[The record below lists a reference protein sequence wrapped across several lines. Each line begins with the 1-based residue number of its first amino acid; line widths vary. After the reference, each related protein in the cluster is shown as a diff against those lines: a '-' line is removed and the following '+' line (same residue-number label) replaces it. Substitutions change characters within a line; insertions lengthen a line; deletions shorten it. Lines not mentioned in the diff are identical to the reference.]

1 MDPTFNEEIII
12 DFDANTQE
20 AKVTASKTFAELAIH
35 LSSSGLFKTINKTN
49 LPGTTNFYD
58 KNTISLSGVFS
69 DYMLYKNIL
78 AFLNLK
84 HLLILEE
91 KNMQD
96 GGAKT
101 VRISIVLKNCTIN
114 KPQAIPPRK

>member
-1 MDPTFNEEIII
+1 MDSTFNEEIII

-49 LPGTTNFYD
+49 KPGTTDFYD

-78 AFLNLK
+78 IFLNSKGLEILNEDPIQ
-84 HLLILEE
+84 HL
-91 KNMQD
+91 D
-96 GGAKT
+96 DKT
-101 VRISIVLKNCTIN
+101 VTISIILKNCDI
-114 KPQAIPPRK
+114 KKK

>member
-1 MDPTFNEEIII
+1 MNPTFNEEIII
-12 DFDANTQE
+12 EFNANTQE

-35 LSSSGLFKTINKTN
+35 LSSSGLFKTTNKTN
-49 LPGTTNFYD
+49 LSGTTNFYD

-78 AFLNLK
+78 IFLNSRHLEILK
-84 HLLILEE
+84 EDP
-91 KNMQD
+91 MQD

-114 KPQAIPPRK
+114 KP